1 MKARGS
7 DAPSP
12 FRGIPALAARQ
23 FGKDGSEN
31 IMTSQNGGS
40 GDPKAP
46 SLGVLGQYVKDL
58 SFENP
63 NAPQSLMNQPDQ
75 PPGVDVQ
82 INVNAKPMS
91 ETDYEVELKI
101 EVKAEDKR
109 KKQLLFNLE
118 LAYAG
123 VFRITGVP
131 KENIQPLVLIECPR
145 MLFPFVRR
153 IVADAISEGG
163 YPPIM
168 LQPVDFAALFRAKLG
183 EGAQPVQMS

>member
-1 MKARGS
+1 
-7 DAPSP
+7 
-12 FRGIPALAARQ
+12 
-23 FGKDGSEN
+23 
-31 IMTSQNGGS
+31 MTSQNGSS
-40 GDPKAP
+40 GEQAP
-46 SLGVLGQYVKDL
+46 SLGILGQYVKDL

-63 NAPQSLMNQPDQ
+63 NAPMSLMSQPDQ

-91 ETDYEVELKI
+91 DTDFEVELKI
-101 EVKAEDKR
+101 EVKAEDKL

-153 IVADAISEGG
+153 IVADSISEGG